1 MNIYVACPKNYA
13 TGGVELLH
21 QVVYFLNTYNDIN
34 AYIYYVGSGIIN
46 KDNPHPADYIKYN
59 NPYVTNIEYKEPSD
73 TIIVPEIYVNNLF
86 DESLK
91 LFRKVIYWES
101 VDNYFGHIRSI
112 YRMKFPENCI
122 HMAQS
127 YYALDFLEN
136 IAKADDIIY
145 VTDYLNDSY
154 FDKNTIIDKKKQV
167 LYNPAKGLE
176 FTKKIINKASDIEFI
191 PIKDLNRE
199 QVKEL
204 MKSSMVYIDFGNHPG
219 KDRMPRESCI
229 SGCCIITGRN
239 GSADFKKDVNIPD
252 EYKFYREDEN
262 IDKIIEKI
270 RYILDNYDTCNRDFE
285 EYRKGIRQECFD
297 FRTGITH
304 LVNRLTEEK

>member
-59 NPYVTNIEYKEPSD
+59 NPYITNIEYKNPSD

-199 QVKEL
+199 QVYK
-204 MKSSMVYIDFGNHPG
+204 
-219 KDRMPRESCI
+219 
-229 SGCCIITGRN
+229 GRN
-239 GSADFKKDVNIPD
+239 SAFARLVRSCKFLPETEEIIKQTIVATYLRYINFSIHKEQEDIFGFSENPEGFEELWKMFCEKLEDSLLKLKKSGGGIYS
-252 EYKFYREDEN
+252 EQIKKAEDE
-262 IDKIIEKI
+262 IA
-270 RYILDNYDTCNRDFE
+270 F
-285 EYRKGIRQECFD
+285 F
-297 FRTGITH
+297 H
-304 LVNRLTEEK
+304 WVNK